1 MKFTKAL
8 WTQVQIPGALIEI
21 QHQVVENVTQSWRC
35 FHTGDLE
42 NFGSLLER
50 SMILQVQNQIVY
62 FPLLAAYLTVI
73 LLLYASSS
81 TNIGQM
87 T

>member
-1 MKFTKAL
+1 
-8 WTQVQIPGALIEI
+8 
-21 QHQVVENVTQSWRC
+21 
-35 FHTGDLE
+35 
-42 NFGSLLER
+42 
-50 SMILQVQNQIVY
+50 MILQVQNQIVY

-73 LLLYASSS
+73 LLLFASSS